1 MSLWSPA
8 GPPGKR
14 TAPLAEEYRETPV
27 WWDDTTFPTVE
38 ESPLPGTA
46 DVVVVGAGFTG
57 LTAAARIGANGKHA
71 IVVDTGAL
79 GEGASGRNAGMIHAG
94 VRRSV
99 DFLERKHGA
108 AGRALFDASVDAY
121 AFVAKTAAT
130 AAPDAAYTQS
140 GWLHLAHRKSRMKG
154 LRADEA
160 NRRQRLGEATVM
172 LEEAALESEAPCRGF
187 HGAMLTNNGASIHPA
202 RYLAG
207 LARLA
212 LTSGASLHPH
222 TRVQSIESLGNGSL
236 IHTSRGDITAGEV
249 LIATNG
255 YTDSAA
261 PWARRRVIPIGSY
274 IIATEPL
281 GDLRAADVSPHRR
294 MMSDTRNFLH
304 YWRLSPDNRLVFGG
318 RTSFAPVSVQTARDR
333 LYAAMIAIYPQ
344 LAGVRI
350 SHAWTGNVGFTFD
363 QLPHLTRSEGVTY
376 AMGYCGS
383 GVALGSWMGT
393 LAGEW
398 IARGARPAFADLRF
412 PRIPL
417 YRGHPWFLPLVGVYY
432 SLLDRF

>member
-1 MSLWSPA
+1 MSLSSPP

-14 TAPLAEEYRETPV
+14 VAPLADGYRETPL

-57 LTAAARIGANGKHA
+57 LAAAARLASHGKHV
-71 IVVDTGAL
+71 IVVDAGAL
-79 GEGASGRNAGMIHAG
+79 GEGASGRNAGMVHAG
-94 VRRSV
+94 VRR
-99 DFLERKHGA
+99 DLAFLERKYGD
-108 AGRALFDASVDAY
+108 AGRALHHASVEAY

-130 AAPDAAYTQS
+130 AAPDAMYAQT
-140 GWLHLAHRKSRMKG
+140 GWLHLAHRRSRMKG
-154 LRADEA
+154 LRREEA
-160 NRRQRLGEATVM
+160 ERRQRLGESTVM
-172 LEEAALESEAPCRGF
+172 LEQAALESEAPCRGF
-187 HGAMLTNNGASIHPA
+187 YGGMLTDNGASIHPA

-207 LARLA
+207 LARLSI
-212 LTSGASLHPH
+212 TNGAAVHPH
-222 TRVQSIESLGNGSL
+222 TRVRSIESLGTGSRV
-236 IHTSRGDITAGEV
+236 HTSHGDITAGDV
-249 LIATNG
+249 LVATNG
-255 YTDSAA
+255 YTDAAA
-261 PWARRRVIPIGSY
+261 PWARRRIIPIGSY

-281 GDLRAADVSPHRR
+281 GDARAAGVSPQHR

-304 YWRLSPDNRLVFGG
+304 YWRLSPDGRLLFGG

-333 LYAAMIAIYPQ
+333 LYSAMIGIYPQ
-344 LAGVRI
+344 LAGVRV

-363 QLPHLTRSEGVTY
+363 QLPHLTRSDGVTY

-383 GVALGSWMGT
+383 GIALGSWMGT

-398 IARGARPAFADLRF
+398 IARGARPAFSDLRF
-412 PRIPL
+412 PRLPF

-432 SLLDRF
+432 SWLDRL

>member
-1 MSLWSPA
+1 MSLWDTL
-8 GPPGKR
+8 GPPGTR
-14 TAPLAEEYRETPV
+14 TAALAEDYRETPL
-27 WWDDTTFPTVE
+27 WWDDTTFPTLA
-38 ESPLPGTA
+38 ESPLPATA
-46 DVVVVGAGFTG
+46 DVVIVGAGFTG
-57 LTAAARIGANGKHA
+57 LTAAARIGSHGKHA
-71 IVVDTGAL
+71 VVVDSGAL
-79 GEGASGRNAGMIHAG
+79 GEGASGRNAGMVHAG
-94 VRRSV
+94 VRR
-99 DFLERKHGA
+99 DIAFLERKY
-108 AGRALFDASVDAY
+108 GRAGKALHDASVEAY
-121 AFVAKTAAT
+121 AFVARTAAA
-130 AAPDAAYTQS
+130 AAPDAHYTQS
-140 GWLHLAHRKSRMKG
+140 GWLHLAHRASRMKG
-154 LRADEA
+154 LRKEEA
-160 NRRQRLGEATVM
+160 ERRQLLGESTVM
-172 LEEAALESEAPCRGF
+172 LEEPALESEAPCRGF
-187 HGAMLTNNGASIHPA
+187 FGGMLTDNGASIHPA

-207 LARLA
+207 IARMSLAN
-212 LTSGASLHPH
+212 GAAIHAH
-222 TRVQSIESLGNGSL
+222 TRVNAIERVGAASVV
-236 IHTSRGDITAGEV
+236 HTSRGDISAGDV
-249 LIATNG
+249 LVATNG
-255 YTDSAA
+255 YTDAAA
-261 PWARRRVIPIGSY
+261 PWARRRIIPIGSY

-281 GDLRAADVSPHRR
+281 GDARAADVSPQRR

-304 YWRLSPDNRLVFGG
+304 YWRLSPDGRLVFGG

-333 LYAAMIAIYPQ
+333 LYAAMIGIYPQ

-363 QLPHLTRSEGVTY
+363 QLPHLTQSDGVTY